1 MPSQEGKGGNSL
13 IYQLKFQAQAGH
25 RPLSMVGVSCFRLG
39 LFSSDYILLNIHFIW
54 GLDFVIPLH
63 FLFFAGCKLE
73 QP

>member
-25 RPLSMVGVSCFRLG
+25 RPLSMVGVS
-39 LFSSDYILLNIHFIW
+39 
-54 GLDFVIPLH
+54 IPLH

-73 QP
+73 RPEK